1 MRFQIRLF
9 IQYSLL
15 LAVIM
20 TAGCSKPSELGLT
33 LVEQE
38 QSSILFTDSIGL
50 TLQTVT
56 TPTQNTLNAVRL
68 LIGEYDDPVFGKTT
82 SSAYLN
88 FSLPSTNV
96 SFPNTTY
103 DSLVLSLEYDTTG
116 HYGEILTN
124 PTNQDWEVYR
134 MESSIEINT
143 DYKSDAS
150 FSTGQ
155 LLSTGLN
162 FYPNFRDSIQ
172 IQEDGATK
180 FRAAQLRIRL
190 DDAFGQELLSPS
202 DPNIYGSN
210 ENFKNFFKG
219 LLIKPATG
227 TTNNSIIRF
236 RASSNDIYTRL
247 TLYYTETETDSN
259 GVVSNVPKT
268 YVYSAAS
275 DAESVIG
282 IQHDYTASTILNNN
296 PTDTIVY
303 VQGADGVGVSID
315 FSDLLNLGSVSV
327 NKAELYVYPID
338 GDPDDFP
345 IPSQLV
351 CKYDVGDGSLDFIDD
366 VYTSFSRLG
375 TYDLFGGIL
384 NKQDTS
390 NIYYRMNISEYL
402 QRVVNAETSDN
413 KLYLQTVAVIDPSR
427 VRLGNHNSARYASK
441 LFLTYTKLQ

>member
-1 MRFQIRLF
+1 MRFQTRLF

-20 TAGCSKPSELGLT
+20 TTGCSKPSELGLT

-56 TPTQNTLNAVRL
+56 TPTQNTLNEVRL
-68 LIGEYDDPVFGKTT
+68 LIGEYDDPIFGKTT

-103 DSLVLSLEYDTTG
+103 DSLVLSLEFDTTG
-116 HYGEILTN
+116 HYGEVLSN
-124 PTNQDWEVYR
+124 PTNQTWEVYR

-143 DYKSDAS
+143 DYNSDAT

-155 LLSTGLN
+155 LLGSGFS
-162 FYPNFRDSIQ
+162 FYPNYSDSIQ
-172 IQEDGATK
+172 IEEDGSSK
-180 FRAAQLRIRL
+180 LRAAQLRIRL
-190 DDAFGQELLSPS
+190 DDNFGQELLNPT
-202 DPNIYGSN
+202 DPNIYSSN

-219 LLIKPATG
+219 LLIQPVANAN
-227 TTNNSIIRF
+227 NNSLLRF
-236 RASSNDIYTRL
+236 RSSSNDIYTRL
-247 TLYYTETETDSN
+247 TLYYSETETDSN
-259 GVVSNVPKT
+259 GVVNSVPKT
-268 YVYSAAS
+268 YVYSSAS

-282 IQHDYTASTILNNN
+282 IQHDYTTSNILDNNT
-296 PTDTIVY
+296 TDTIVY

-315 FSDLLNLGSVSV
+315 FSSLLDLGSISV
-327 NKAELYVYPID
+327 NKAELYVYPVD
-338 GDPDDFP
+338 GDTDEFP

-351 CKYDVGDGSLDFIDD
+351 CKYELADGSLDFIDD
-366 VYTSFSRLG
+366 IYTSFSRLG

-384 NKQDTS
+384 DKQDS
-390 NIYYRMNISEYL
+390 NNNFYKMNISEYL
-402 QRVVNAETSDN
+402 QRVVNAETSNN

-427 VRLGNHNSARYASK
+427 VRLGNHNSTKYNSK